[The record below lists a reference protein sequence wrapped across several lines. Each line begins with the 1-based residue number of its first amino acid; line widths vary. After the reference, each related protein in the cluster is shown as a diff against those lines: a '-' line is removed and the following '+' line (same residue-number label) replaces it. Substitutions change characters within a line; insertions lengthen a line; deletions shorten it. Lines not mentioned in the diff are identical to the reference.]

1 MVQHET
7 WSVHTELHSITTPDS
22 VLDEMTDLLA
32 GYSPA
37 VGFAPNG
44 NVSIDMTV
52 EASTARQAIDRA
64 LKAITKAARD
74 AGASDVVLGVELM
87 TEAEQ
92 ERRLTT
98 PQIPELCGL
107 SEVGDILGVTRQR
120 AGQLASDNDD
130 FPPAVARLK
139 AGPVYVKWQVEAF
152 KSRWARRAGRPAKV
166 A

>member
-1 MVQHET
+1 MYHPYFRGKQFELLTIRET
-7 WSVHTELHSITTPDS
+7 AKLMAASDFTPIIEP
-22 VLDEMTDLLA
+22 VKEGLKGL
-32 GYSPA
+32 
-37 VGFAPNG
+37 
-44 NVSIDMTV
+44 
-52 EASTARQAIDRA
+52 DRA